1 MVSQKREE
9 LLSEKERER
18 LKTRDSLDQR
28 TRAANDSRAK
38 RKLAAWLKNI
48 IDVEYILDHLPDD
61 QVRDIIDDNNIY
73 SLLYTTERLMQIQ
86 KFHPIAGATE
96 NPDKWSVVLDEN
108 IILPAEDADI
118 WRSKQLGILLNRLDR
133 FIVTNENPVC
143 RFLKLENLARMGLT
157 DRIRDDEMTGLRKLK
172 QVSENMISL
181 ARNEMLK
188 SRHSIGQL

>member
-86 KFHPIAGATE
+86 KFHPIAGASE

-143 RFLKLENLARMGLT
+143 RLLKLENLARMGLT

-172 QVSENMISL
+172 QVSENMVSL
-181 ARNEMLK
+181 ARNEMIK
-188 SRHSIGQL
+188 SLHSIGQL